1 MAHLDT
7 LGTNLHVVVCVQ
19 SASSLR
25 PCFCKQGLHPAVL
38 FDMLSCN
45 HKKVLRRVLGLLK
58 HALHKDTTAC
68 HDTGSEAVLLHETAT
83 ASTLEMFN
91 RGNQNKVPG
100 TAARFLKY
108 A

>member
-1 MAHLDT
+1 MTRLVRICM
-7 LGTNLHVVVCVQ
+7 LS

-25 PCFCKQGLHPAVL
+25 PCFCKQGLHPEVL

-58 HALHKDTTAC
+58 HPLHKDTTAC
-68 HDTGSEAVLLHETAT
+68 HAGSEAVLLHETAT

-100 TAARFLKY
+100 TARFLKF